1 VRDRGGDLAY
11 FPGVRRDGDDARRLD
26 RWSELPPGDPHRDV
40 TGALHDVS
48 NALTVLL
55 GWISE
60 VRAGASPA
68 DLARAMTIIEDRAR
82 SARDLA
88 RRAIGAHDAI
98 DERERAI
105 GAVVTDVVEALS
117 VEAQRA
123 KVKVSV
129 SGGTSAARL
138 PLAADASQVLTNVV
152 MNALAW
158 APPGT
163 RVSIDVVDDPSGM
176 ALIVSDEGPGIAPGQ
191 VDRIF
196 GGVTNREGGAGVGL
210 KHARA
215 VARAAGGD
223 LTIVHR
229 ADAQGACFRIDW
241 PRPAMASTE
250 GPVSTAR
257 SAVLTGRRI
266 LVVEDDV
273 GVAMLLETA
282 LGARGARVV
291 VARTA
296 AELETLAADEHD
308 AALIDLSPIAH
319 DVQGAIDMLR
329 RGSPNVAIVFISG
342 SSVRLPDVLEDE
354 KIRWVRKPFE
364 VKEIV
369 AALAEGTA

>member
-1 VRDRGGDLAY
+1 
-11 FPGVRRDGDDARRLD
+11 
-26 RWSELPPGDPHRDV
+26 V

-88 RRAIGAHDAI
+88 RRAIGAHDAV
-98 DERERAI
+98 DERERPV
-105 GAVVTDVVEALS
+105 GVVVTEVVEALS

-123 KVKVSV
+123 KITVSV

-158 APPGT
+158 APPAS
-163 RVSIDVVDDPSGM
+163 RVTIDVVDDPSGI
-176 ALIVSDEGPGIAPGQ
+176 ALVVTDEGPGIAPGQ
-191 VDRIF
+191 VERIF
-196 GGVTNREGGAGVGL
+196 GGVSSREGGAGVGL

-215 VARAAGGD
+215 VARAAGGE
-223 LTIVHR
+223 LSIVNR
-229 ADAQGACFRIDW
+229 SGAPGACFRIDW
-241 PRPAMASTE
+241 PRAALASTE

-257 SAVLTGRRI
+257 SAVLAGRRVLI
-266 LVVEDDV
+266 VEDDV

-296 AELETLAADEHD
+296 TELESLAAEQHD

-319 DVQGAIDMLR
+319 DVRGAIDMLR
-329 RGSPNVAIVFISG
+329 RGSPDVAIVFISG

-354 KIRWVRKPFE
+354 RIRWVRKPFE

-369 AALAEGTA
+369 AALADGAGAVVVGR

>member
-1 VRDRGGDLAY
+1 M
-11 FPGVRRDGDDARRLD
+11 RREGDDARRLD

-55 GWISE
+55 GWVSE
-60 VRAGASPA
+60 VRAGVSPA
-68 DLARAMTIIEDRAR
+68 DLNRAMAIIEDRAR

-88 RRAIGAHDAI
+88 RRAIGAHDAV
-98 DERERAI
+98 DERERPV
-105 GAVVTDVVEALS
+105 GAVVGDVVEALS

-123 KVKVSV
+123 RVKVV
-129 SGGTSAARL
+129 VTGGTAGTRL

-152 MNALAW
+152 MNAFAW

-163 RVSIDVVDDPSGM
+163 RVAIDVVDDPSGI
-176 ALIVSDEGPGIAPGQ
+176 ALVVTDEGPGVAPGQ

-196 GGVTNREGGAGVGL
+196 GGVSNREGGAGVGL

-223 LTIVHR
+223 LSIVHR
-229 ADAQGACFRIDW
+229 GEPSGACFRIDW
-241 PRPAMASTE
+241 PRSAIASTE

-257 SAVLTGRRI
+257 SAVLAGKRV
-266 LVVEDDV
+266 LVVEDDI

-282 LGARGARVV
+282 LGARGAKVV

-296 AELETLAADEHD
+296 AELELLAAEEHD
-308 AALIDLSPIAH
+308 AALVDLSPIAH

-329 RGSPNVAIVFISG
+329 RGSPRVAIVFISG

-354 KIRWVRKPFE
+354 RIRWVRKPFE

-369 AALAEGTA
+369 AALADGDA

>member
-1 VRDRGGDLAY
+1 
-11 FPGVRRDGDDARRLD
+11 
-26 RWSELPPGDPHRDV
+26 V

-55 GWISE
+55 GWVSE
-60 VRAGASPA
+60 VRAGLSAA
-68 DLARAMTIIEDRAR
+68 DGDRALAIIEDRAR
-82 SARDLA
+82 AARDLA
-88 RRAIGAHDAI
+88 RRAIGAHDAV
-98 DERERAI
+98 DERERTVDAI
-105 GAVVTDVVEALS
+105 VAEVVEALS

-123 KVKVSV
+123 KVSV
-129 SGGTSAARL
+129 VAVAGPAGTRL
-138 PLAADASQVLTNVV
+138 PFAADASQVLINLVL
-152 MNALAW
+152 NALAW

-163 RVSIDVVDDPSGM
+163 TVRIEVQDAPGGGVAILVT
-176 ALIVSDEGPGIAPGQ
+176 DEGPGVAPGQ

-196 GGVTNREGGAGVGL
+196 GGVTHRQGGAGVGL

-223 LTIVHR
+223 LAVVAR
-229 ADAQGACFRIDW
+229 GEASGACFRIDW
-241 PRPAMASTE
+241 PRAAAAAPE
-250 GPVSTAR
+250 GPVSTSR
-257 SAVLTGRRI
+257 SAALAGTRV

-291 VARTA
+291 VARTS
-296 AELETLAADEHD
+296 AELATLAEQTHD
-308 AALIDLSPIAH
+308 AALVDLSPIAQ

-342 SSVRLPDVLEDE
+342 SSTRLPDALEDDR
-354 KIRWVRKPFE
+354 IRWVRKPFE

-369 AALAEGTA
+369 EALSAGRGDAS

>member
-1 VRDRGGDLAY
+1 VAY

-26 RWSELPPGDPHRDV
+26 RWSDFPPGDPHRDV

-60 VRAGASPA
+60 VKSGVSPA
-68 DLARAMTIIEDRAR
+68 DRDRAMSIIEDRAR

-88 RRAIGAHDAI
+88 RRAIGAHDAV
-98 DERERAI
+98 DERERPV
-105 GAVVTDVVEALS
+105 GAVVHDVVEALS
-117 VEAQRA
+117 VEAVRA
-123 KVKVSV
+123 KVTVQV
-129 SGGTSAARL
+129 SGGGAGTRM

-158 APPGT
+158 APPGS
-163 RVSIDVVDDPSGM
+163 RVTVDVLDDDGSGI
-176 ALIVSDEGPGIAPGQ
+176 ALVVTDEGPGITAGQ

-196 GGVTNREGGAGVGL
+196 AGSSSREGGAGVGL

-223 LTIVHR
+223 LSVVHR
-229 ADAQGACFRIDW
+229 TEGSGARFRIDW
-241 PRPAMASTE
+241 PRSAGGATE

-257 SAVLTGRRI
+257 SAVLAGQRV

-296 AELETLAADEHD
+296 AELETLAAEEHD
-308 AALIDLSPIAH
+308 AALVDLSPIAH

-329 RGSPNVAIVFISG
+329 RGSPDLAIVFISG
-342 SSVRLPDVLEDE
+342 SSVRLPDALEDE
-354 KIRWVRKPFE
+354 RIRWVRKPFE

-369 AALAEGTA
+369 AALAEGT